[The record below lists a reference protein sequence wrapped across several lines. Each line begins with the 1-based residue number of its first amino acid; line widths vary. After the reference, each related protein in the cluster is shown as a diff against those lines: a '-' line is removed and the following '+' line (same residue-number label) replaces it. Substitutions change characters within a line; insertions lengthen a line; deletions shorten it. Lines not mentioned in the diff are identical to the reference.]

1 MVITLKLKIWKILG
15 LISIMVFMLS
25 TTASVHAASLT
36 TTIPVGSQPV
46 GVAYDPSMHEIFVA
60 NYLSGDIQVISDST
74 NAVVADIT
82 ALSQYAGAPYD
93 LAYDSAKGEM
103 WVTDGTGAYAI
114 SDATNTIVA
123 NVTNGIVPG
132 WGGLTRLAYDSGKGE
147 LFVSYTIYDEPS
159 LNLVQVISDS
169 TNTIVANI
177 TISAYAM
184 VYDPAKGEIFASEES
199 SNVGNQ
205 DIAVISDTTNAIVAT
220 IPVGADFLAY
230 DSAKGEIFAESAGAG
245 VYVISDSSN
254 KVIATI
260 NDENFWWEGTLAY
273 DSAKGEIFQ
282 NGHNEVDVISDST
295 NKVIGSVST
304 NFSYPTDIAYDSGT
318 GQLYA
323 ANSGTPGTVVVISDS
338 SSGTSTGATST
349 PSSSGTS
356 TGATSTPKVPEFS
369 SAALVSVGIAL
380 IALTVSAVT
389 LRARAR
395 KSLRT

>member
-103 WVTDGTGAYAI
+103 WVTDATGAYAI

-132 WGGLTRLAYDSGKGE
+132 WGGLTRIAYDSGKGE

-199 SNVGNQ
+199 SDVGNQ
-205 DIAVISDTTNAIVAT
+205 DIAVISDTTNAIIAT

-230 DSAKGEIFAESAGAG
+230 DSAKGEIFAESAGTG

-260 NDENFWWEGTLAY
+260 NDESFWWEGTLAY
-273 DSAKGEIFQ
+273 DSAKGEIFL
-282 NGHNEVDVISDST
+282 NGHNEVDVISDNT

-323 ANSGTPGTVVVISDS
+323 ANSGIPGTIVVISDS
-338 SSGTSTGATST
+338 SSGTSSSTST
-349 PSSSGTS
+349 PSSTTS
-356 TGATSTPKVPEFS
+356 AGATSTPKVPEFS

-380 IALTVSAVT
+380 IALTVSAVA
-389 LRARAR
+389 LKARTR
-395 KSLRT
+395 KSPRT